1 VSDSAPGTEVSQS
14 RLTDVGSLPVHR
26 ALPTHG
32 RRTIGAWCF
41 LDHFG
46 PVEVTE
52 DLTMMVGPHPH
63 IGLHTVTWLLEGA
76 VVHTDSLGHQQEIRP
91 GQLNLM
97 TAGHGIAHAEDGRN
111 QRQGPMEGVQ
121 LWVAQ
126 PDATRHSRPAFAHH
140 PHLPVIDLGRG
151 QATVLLGEFAGV
163 ESPGQVDMP
172 LVGLDVTGSESLELP
187 LEPRFEYGVI
197 VLRGHLRF
205 QDVTV
210 SPDELLSLGRGQD
223 GITLDLAPDSRAIL
237 LGGEP
242 LEEEIFMWW
251 NFVGRDRTEMERARA
266 DWQAASERFGAV
278 DSTLTRIDAPHPF
291 WRPEGAM

>member
-1 VSDSAPGTEVSQS
+1 
-14 RLTDVGSLPVHR
+14 
-26 ALPTHG
+26 
-32 RRTIGAWCF
+32 
-41 LDHFG
+41 
-46 PVEVTE
+46 
-52 DLTMMVGPHPH
+52 
-63 IGLHTVTWLLEGA
+63 
-76 VVHTDSLGHQQEIRP
+76 
-91 GQLNLM
+91 
-97 TAGHGIAHAEDGRN
+97 
-111 QRQGPMEGVQ
+111 MEGVQ